1 MFRLCLFWVE
11 MVCLVGGA
19 KDGGAVVDM
28 GKRAGLPTVFDHT
41 YVQHSTARHLRSK
54 AYQHT
59 CSKIVCS
66 LNDSESSEAWKLII
80 LEHALET
87 RAR

>member
-28 GKRAGLPTVFDHT
+28 GKRAGT
-41 YVQHSTARHLRSK
+41 LRRAGVVLK
-54 AYQHT
+54 LGGR
-59 CSKIVCS
+59 
-66 LNDSESSEAWKLII
+66 LNCI
-80 LEHALET
+80 LQGCRPFSITHMYNT
-87 RAR
+87 RLLVI